1 MLISFDLERP
11 LNDAEKAV
19 IRALAGLDTAS
30 PATVSTEIHVH
41 PEAAI
46 SALNA
51 QAAARPEG
59 LGPRLQKAA
68 QEARER
74 RDTVESATE
83 EVKATAEAAEESVSE
98 LREALNAR
106 AKALLDAGNKRAVL
120 DALRLANAR
129 KVHTVPDE
137 KVAEVLAA
145 LPEPEDEALEPEEG
159 QTRTDEPED
168 DSEAVTDAEEPD
180 EDDAEPEDVDDVT
193 ADEEE
198 PEEDDADKAILAEA
212 YEAARDALDHQ
223 RRADVV
229 AALGK
234 VGARKVTS
242 LTADQ
247 AAKFIAILKKG

>member
-19 IRALAGLDTAS
+19 IRALAGLDA
-30 PATVSTEIHVH
+30 
-41 PEAAI
+41 
-46 SALNA
+46 
-51 QAAARPEG
+51 
-59 LGPRLQKAA
+59 
-68 QEARER
+68 
-74 RDTVESATE
+74 VESATE

-98 LREALNAR
+98 LREVLNAR

-159 QTRTDEPED
+159 QAGTDEPEG

-180 EDDAEPEDVDDVT
+180 ED
-193 ADEEE
+193 E

>member
-19 IRALAGLDTAS
+19 IRALAGLDSAS
-30 PATVSTEIHVH
+30 PAMISTEVHVH
-41 PEAAI
+41 PEGHNPAAD
-46 SALNA
+46 
-51 QAAARPEG
+51 RPEG

-74 RDTVESATE
+74 RDAVGSATE
-83 EVKATAEAAEESVSE
+83 EVKATAEAAEENVSE

-159 QTRTDEPED
+159 QAGTDEPED
-168 DSEAVTDAEEPD
+168 DSEAVTDAVEPD

-193 ADEEE
+193 ADEDE

>member
-1 MLISFDLERP
+1 MLTISFDLERP

-19 IRALAGLDTAS
+19 IRALAGLDAAS

-41 PEAAI
+41 PDHNPAAD
-46 SALNA
+46 
-51 QAAARPEG
+51 RPEG
-59 LGPRLQKAA
+59 LGPRLQ

-74 RDTVESATE
+74 RDAVESATE

-98 LREALNAR
+98 LREVLNAR

-129 KVHTVPDE
+129 KVNTVPDE
-137 KVAEVLAA
+137 RVAEVLAA
-145 LPEPEDEALEPEEG
+145 LPEDEALEPGEG
-159 QTRTDEPED
+159 QAGTDEPED
-168 DSEAVTDAEEPD
+168 DSSSASVTASEPD

-193 ADEEE
+193 ADEDE

-247 AAKFIAILKKG
+247 AAKFIAILKQG